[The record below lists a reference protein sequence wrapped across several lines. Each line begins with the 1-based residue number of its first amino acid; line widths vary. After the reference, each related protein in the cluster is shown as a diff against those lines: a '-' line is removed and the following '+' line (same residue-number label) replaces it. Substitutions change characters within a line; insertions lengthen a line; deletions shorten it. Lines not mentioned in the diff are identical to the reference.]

1 MDIFKIFE
9 QLHNHDNAPAGGGKI
24 SWIIAGLGNPGL
36 QYENTRH
43 NAGFMALNILAKKHG
58 GDFNKLK
65 FKSQICDITVGQNRV
80 LLIKPTTYMNL
91 SGEAVLEAMNFYKI
105 KPEHTLILCDE
116 IYSEPGNIRIR
127 QKGSHGG
134 HNGLK
139 SIFELS
145 GSENFPRI
153 KIGVG
158 KKPQGYDLAD
168 WVLSKFTPSETESLS
183 SALENAVAAAELII
197 DGKIAQAMNLY
208 SK

>member
-9 QLHNHDNAPAGGGKI
+9 GLHKSENAPAGKI

-43 NAGFMALNILAKKHG
+43 NAGFMAIELLAEKHG
-58 GDFNKLK
+58 VDFNKLK
-65 FKSQICDITVGQNRV
+65 FKSQICDITVGQTRV
-80 LLIKPTTYMNL
+80 LLLKPTTYMNR
-91 SGEAVLEAMNFYKI
+91 SGEAICDAMNFYKI

-116 IYSEPGNIRIR
+116 IYADPGNIRIR

-139 SIFELS
+139 SIFELT

-153 KIGVG
+153 KIGIG
-158 KKPQGYDLAD
+158 KKPPGYDLAD
-168 WVLSKFTPSETESLS
+168 WVLSKFTPPETDSLKP
-183 SALENAVAAAELII
+183 ALENAAAAAELIA
-197 DGKIAQAMNLY
+197 DGKIAQAMNQY